1 MNRRSWLISTLSA
14 IGLGRLARTGANSGD
29 RGGQVFANQ
38 QGICTCKADPE
49 IDNAIQMARFN
60 GNGDGD
66 GDPDLRRRLYFA
78 TLQRRGRIII
88 TPLEAPASVRPG

>member
-14 IGLGRLARTGANSGD
+14 IGLGRLARTGANRGD

-38 QGICTCKADPE
+38 KGIWTCKADPE
-49 IDNAIQMARFN
+49 IDNAIRMVRFN
-60 GNGDGD
+60 ERVMR

-78 TLQRRGRIII
+78 TLQRRGRITI
-88 TPLEAPASVRPG
+88 TP